1 MAILEDVCQC
11 HCHRVAQACFLYQLN
26 ASMNRG
32 RAGGG
37 GGGRGGGGGEGGG
50 GFGGGFG
57 GGAKGDRKMG
67 KRQIQMEKQDQKQVW
82 QEHVSYMTKC
92 IANIISTKTNLQ
104 SYAYRVAR
112 QRSSGVVCKR
122 VAARSLR
129 AR

>member
-1 MAILEDVCQC
+1 
-11 HCHRVAQACFLYQLN
+11 
-26 ASMNRG
+26 MNRG

-112 QRSSGVVCKR
+112 QRSSGVVCRR